1 MLAVGLVLLTVETVN
16 FGDERTMLLK
26 SFFFL
31 FFLLPQMFTLL
42 SDLLSCVVELLDRV
56 TELNEKSEILN
67 FPKPSLLV
75 DESQSNLPLRIKGCQ
90 FISTGLH
97 SVCCLDTSLVSLL
110 ENARQFFNSLDVS

>member
-90 FISTGLH
+90 FISTGLP
-97 SVCCLDTSLVSLL
+97 SIRLSLAYSRMRANSSIVST
-110 ENARQFFNSLDVS
+110 